1 MKKVFAIAF
10 ITSTLLFTAC
20 GGNKT
25 NQNDSVNN
33 NETSTEMSTDTASE
47 VSYDLALI
55 DNKKDPTCG
64 MPTSAGVTD
73 TAHYDGK
80 VLGFCAKECKE
91 EFLKNPKA
99 NIAAAELKK

>member
-1 MKKVFAIAF
+1 
-10 ITSTLLFTAC
+10 
-20 GGNKT
+20 
-25 NQNDSVNN
+25 
-33 NETSTEMSTDTASE
+33 
-47 VSYDLALI
+47 
-55 DNKKDPTCG
+55 